1 MLPRVCFACVRYGE
15 PEKVYLERQ
24 VEAFTRVS
32 PHILA
37 WQDHRAASAAHE
49 PLSLVGD
56 PWEGTGSA
64 RLRRRMARFAGGDE
78 HTALGAERDRLAH
91 RIREIAPDV
100 IYAHMGFVGL
110 RLLPIAKSLGLP
122 IVTHF
127 HGVDIHQAWRN
138 PRLARHL
145 FKGFDG
151 FDRVI
156 VVGNYMERW
165 IREQYGGKA
174 EVVVIPM
181 GAPIPAEDAG
191 PPDDD
196 AALRI
201 LSVGRLVAY
210 KGFDRAIDAVAAVR
224 GRFPN
229 VQLRIVGDGPLRG
242 ELAARVARLGLQQH
256 VTLLGERSPEQTQ
269 REFEWCDLL
278 LHPAS
283 DDPDGPEASG
293 VVITEAM
300 AHGRPVLAT
309 ICGGIPDQVIS
320 GETGIL
326 VPQHD
331 EHALRKE
338 LEALLAD
345 GSSRL
350 RLGKA
355 ARAVAVERLDAR
367 RLARRVED
375 VLLDVVHARS
385 RG

>member
-1 MLPRVCFACVRYGE
+1 
-15 PEKVYLERQ
+15 
-24 VEAFTRVS
+24 
-32 PHILA
+32 
-37 WQDHRAASAAHE
+37 
-49 PLSLVGD
+49 
-56 PWEGTGSA
+56 
-64 RLRRRMARFAGGDE
+64 
-78 HTALGAERDRLAH
+78 
-91 RIREIAPDV
+91 
-100 IYAHMGFVGL
+100 
-110 RLLPIAKSLGLP
+110 
-122 IVTHF
+122 
-127 HGVDIHQAWRN
+127 
-138 PRLARHL
+138 
-145 FKGFDG
+145 
-151 FDRVI
+151 
-156 VVGNYMERW
+156 
-165 IREQYGGKA
+165 
-174 EVVVIPM
+174 M

-278 LHPAS
+278 LHPAF